1 MFRCGRIS
9 SLKAAILATTLLACP
24 CAVSAQRG
32 AAGGHAGGGTAT
44 GGGLATVGRSTG
56 VDAKDDLKDFHET
69 LAVQATSEQ
78 IIAYAAML
86 KTTDAVIAELRPFLE
101 PPGKRNS
108 VSEAASRAAPL
119 AQTPLAQTF
128 LTQAIE
134 KARAENKKFLD
145 GFSDDQ
151 KSGLKEIIKRL
162 IKDDSDLA
170 QPARDL
176 SERFADP
183 KAADQTIA
191 TAAQSLDHALADFRS
206 RQLDLGAEMS
216 IGAER
221 SQDSAFNLAPVKN
234 SINFAK
240 RPIVVTTSGVV
251 SRASAEDAQNVF
263 TLELTADLSD
273 FQQHIT
279 EVLRAQLNQ
288 ANRCGER
295 IEVLSA
301 SLEPST
307 PASRMLVQLHY
318 ERWACMGGEVN
329 EMAEGN
335 GTVEIRLT
343 PSIREDGK
351 LALAAAIGRVEAE
364 GLLGDQLR
372 SGSLGETVR
381 AKVTGALLSALTG
394 SDFKAILPPAAEDYA
409 TLRHAEFQGNGSIR
423 LVVVLDGEIRIPR
436 DKTPATWQ
444 SP

>member
-1 MFRCGRIS
+1 MFRRSIS
-9 SLKAAILATTLLACP
+9 SLKAAILATALLASP
-24 CAVSAQRG
+24 CSVSAQRG

-56 VDAKDDLKDFHET
+56 VDAKDDLKDFHAT

-86 KTTDAVIAELRPFLE
+86 KTTDAAIAELRPFLE
-101 PPGKRNS
+101 PPVKHN
-108 VSEAASRAAPL
+108 AASETTGRAAPL
-119 AQTPLAQTF
+119 TQTPLAQTP

-134 KARAENKKFLD
+134 KARSENKKFLD

-151 KSGLKEIIKRL
+151 KSGLKEITKRL

-176 SERFADP
+176 SERLADP
-183 KAADQTIA
+183 KAADQAIA
-191 TAAQSLDHALADFRS
+191 TAAQSLDHALAAFRAQ
-206 RQLDLGAEMS
+206 QLDLGEEMS
-216 IGAER
+216 IGGER
-221 SQDSAFNLAPVKN
+221 RQDSAFNLAPVKN
-234 SINFAK
+234 SVNFTN
-240 RPIVVTTSGVV
+240 RSIVVTTSGVV
-251 SRASAEDAQNVF
+251 SKAMEEGGQSVF
-263 TLELTADLSD
+263 ALELTADLSD
-273 FQQHIT
+273 LQQHIT

-288 ANRCGER
+288 APRCGER

-301 SLEPST
+301 TLEPST
-307 PASRMLVQLHY
+307 PASTMLVQLHY
-318 ERWACMGGEVN
+318 ERWACLGREVN

-335 GTVEIRLT
+335 GTVEIKLT
-343 PSIREDGK
+343 PSVRDDGK
-351 LALAAAIGRVEAE
+351 LALAAEIGRVDAD
-364 GLLGDQLR
+364 GRLGDLLR

-381 AKVTGALLSALTG
+381 AKVTGALHSALTG
-394 SDFKAILPPAAEDYA
+394 SDFKAILPPVAEDYT

-444 SP
+444 RP